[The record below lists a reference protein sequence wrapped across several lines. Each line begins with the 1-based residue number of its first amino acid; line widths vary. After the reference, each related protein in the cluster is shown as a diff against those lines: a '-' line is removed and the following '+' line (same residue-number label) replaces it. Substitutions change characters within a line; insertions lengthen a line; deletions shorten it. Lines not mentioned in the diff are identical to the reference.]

1 MELKT
6 LLFIYNPVA
15 GTGMV
20 KKNFFEIVD
29 YYNLNGYLV
38 TLCPVNVLE
47 DFMSLKQTRY
57 DYIVCSGGDGTINMV
72 FSCLM
77 KNEIKVPIA
86 YIPSGSTNDYAYS
99 LGITKDFYGA
109 LEQSIKGQV
118 RKIDI
123 GKFNEKYFLYVA
135 GFGMFTKISYTTSQK
150 YKNLLGHTAY
160 ILEGIKQLSDIKSYY
175 MQIYTDDSCYE
186 GNFILGLITNTIS
199 IGGIK
204 TIMPA
209 DVELDDGLFEIILI
223 KYPQNALEL
232 QEIVVSLLSEKKVE
246 NKNIV
251 WCKTK
256 KVTISMEEEVDWTL
270 DGEYGGKQKEVN
282 IINMQK
288 EVEVVV

>member
-1 MELKT
+1 MKT

-29 YYNLNGYLV
+29 YYSLNGYLV
-38 TLCPVNVLE
+38 TLCPVNGLE
-47 DFMSLKQTRY
+47 DFTALKQRQTRY
-57 DYIVCSGGDGTINMV
+57 DHIVCSGGDGTINMV
-72 FSCLM
+72 FSYLM

-86 YIPSGSTNDYAYS
+86 YIPSGSTNDYGYS
-99 LGITKDFYGA
+99 LGISNDFDES
-109 LEQSIKGQV
+109 LEQSIKGKV

-175 MQIYTDDSCYE
+175 MQIYSDDNCYE
-186 GNFILGLITNTIS
+186 GDFILGLITNTIS

-209 DVELDDGLFEIILI
+209 DVELDDGLFEVILI
-223 KYPQNALEL
+223 KYPKNAMEL
-232 QEIVVSLLSEKKVE
+232 QEIVRSLLSEKKVE

-256 KVTISMEEEVDWTL
+256 KVTIITREEIDWTL
-270 DGEYGGKQKEVN
+270 DGEYGGKQTQVT

-288 EVEVVV
+288 EAEVVV